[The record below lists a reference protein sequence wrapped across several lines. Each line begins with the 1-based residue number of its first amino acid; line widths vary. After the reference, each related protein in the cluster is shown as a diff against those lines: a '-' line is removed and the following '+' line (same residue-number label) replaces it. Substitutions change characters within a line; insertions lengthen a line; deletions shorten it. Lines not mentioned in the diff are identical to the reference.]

1 MASQTPPFLALLAAL
16 TLTLAACGGGTT
28 GQPAATPTDA
38 ASAPATTAQPAATTG
53 APRTTAATPAPTAQ
67 QRQRQRA
74 VTTTQPQPAPQS
86 QPATSPA
93 HAAAPATTTAPH
105 QAPAKAAP
113 QPAGTPLSELA
124 VVTLADKAS
133 PAHYFQQGTVTGTF
147 DGTISLEARITSK
160 GVVVDFTATLA
171 GGTIV
176 GRGLAI
182 PIVGSSPYWG
192 LRGTAAIVS
201 GSGRF
206 ASVHGRG
213 LQVTG
218 RAKPDGSRAR
228 VQLTGTV
235 TY

>member
-1 MASQTPPFLALLAAL
+1 MPPFLALLAA
-16 TLTLAACGGGTT
+16 LTLAACGGGTT

-53 APRTTAATPAPTAQ
+53 APRTTATTPATSAQ
-67 QRQRQRA
+67 RRQRQSA
-74 VTTTQPQPAPQS
+74 ATTTQPPQQGAPQS

-113 QPAGTPLSELA
+113 QPAGMPLSELA
-124 VVTLADKAS
+124 VVTLANKAG

-147 DGTISLEARITSK
+147 DGTISLEARITAK

-192 LRGTAAIVS
+192 LRGTAAIVG

-206 ASVHGRG
+206 ATVHGQG
-213 LQVTG
+213 LKVTG

-228 VQLTGTV
+228 IQVAGTV